1 MSKIRDLMHWNR
13 PSTVNVRQS
22 DFASSLASL
31 QEDMNRMF
39 EHLYSGMQVR
49 LTDWESLPDT
59 APAINVTETVDSFKV
74 EAALP
79 GIESKN
85 VTVEVAGGLLTIKG
99 ERQEEKEEKKS
110 EKGGTYLRKEI
121 SCGLFE
127 RTVRLSETAD
137 CDKAKAQFRNGILTV
152 TVPKKAEA
160 VQKPRKIDVKEA
172 A

>member
-1 MSKIRDLMHWNR
+1 MSKIRDLMKSTR
-13 PSTVNVRQS
+13 PSTVNVRQG
-22 DFASSLASL
+22 DIGFSLSSL
-31 QEDMNRMF
+31 QEEMNRMF
-39 EHLYSGMQVR
+39 EHLYNGMQVR
-49 LTDWESLPDT
+49 LTDWDALPDMT
-59 APAINVTETVDSFKV
+59 LPINVTEAADSIKV

-85 VTVEVAGGLLTIKG
+85 VSVEIAGGLLTIKG

-110 EKGGTYLRKEI
+110 EKGESFLRREI

-127 RTVRLSETAD
+127 RVVRLPETVD
-137 CDKAKAQFRNGILTV
+137 GDKAQAQFRNGILTV

-160 VQKPRKIDVKEA
+160 IQKMRKIEVKEA